1 MDTAHKK
8 SIKYSREIVVHEK
21 GLSLLP
27 CEGDDQ
33 VDVGVHPAEVALK
46 ELRVFLKE
54 IHFGEDWVEGKSA
67 SVAEV
72 KIRVMC
78 SEGFS
83 AILLGKPTSGQSLS
97 ASSVKWSIN
106 S

>member
-33 VDVGVHPAEVALK
+33 VDVGVHPAEVALE
-46 ELRVFLKE
+46 ELRVLLQE
-54 IHFGEDWVEGKSA
+54 IHFGEDWVEGKCDYGSQ
-67 SVAEV
+67 V
-72 KIRVMC
+72 KIKVMG
-78 SEGFS
+78 SEC
-83 AILLGKPTSGQSLS
+83 
-97 ASSVKWSIN
+97 
-106 S
+106 

>member
-33 VDVGVHPAEVALK
+33 VDVGVHPAEVALE
-46 ELRVFLKE
+46 ELRVLLQE
-54 IHFGEDWVEGKSA
+54 IHFGEDWVEGKCV
-67 SVAEV
+67 SVAKVE
-72 KIRVMC
+72 IGVMGSDC
-78 SEGFS
+78 CS

-97 ASSVKWSIN
+97 AS
-106 S
+106 

>member
-33 VDVGVHPAEVALK
+33 VDVGVHPAEVALE
-46 ELRVFLKE
+46 ELRVLLQE
-54 IHFGEDWVEGKSA
+54 VHFW
-67 SVAEV
+67 
-72 KIRVMC
+72 
-78 SEGFS
+78 
-83 AILLGKPTSGQSLS
+83 
-97 ASSVKWSIN
+97 
-106 S
+106 